1 MSEKEAREELQSV
14 SKEHLPNV
22 VTNLLVAFL
31 IWLFGVLVFLPA
43 ANQILPQRIPLT
55 VSLVILIGFTIFVV
69 RTINNGLPTL
79 IDSAS
84 NVMAYDYINWRKTQF
99 SIEKIQP
106 TIKSIFIAVAL
117 LTFYL
122 SYSPLLITIHPSLN
136 GLVLIP
142 IVLWILWTTLKIINM
157 ILIEK

>member
-22 VTNLLVAFL
+22 VTNLFVAFL

-43 ANQILPQRIPLT
+43 ANQILPQRIPLA
-55 VSLVILIGFTIFVV
+55 VSLIILIGFTIFVV
-69 RTINNGLPTL
+69 RTINEGLPKL
-79 IDSAS
+79 MDSAS
-84 NVMAYDYINWRKTQF
+84 NVMAYNYINWKKSQL
-99 SIEKIQP
+99 SIEKLQP
-106 TIKSIFIAVAL
+106 TIKSIFIAIAL
-117 LTFYL
+117 LTLYL

-142 IVLWILWTTLKIINM
+142 IVLWILWTTLKIINI

>member
-14 SKEHLPNV
+14 SKEYLPNV
-22 VTNLLVAFL
+22 VTNLFVAFL

-43 ANQILPQRIPLT
+43 ANQILPQRIPLAVT
-55 VSLVILIGFTIFVV
+55 LVILIGFTIFVA
-69 RTINNGLPTL
+69 RAINNGLSKL
-79 IDSAS
+79 LDSAS

-99 SIEKIQP
+99 SIEKLRP
-106 TIKSIFIAVAL
+106 TIKSIIITVTL

-122 SYSPLLITIHPSLN
+122 LYSPLLITIHPSLN

-157 ILIEK
+157 MLIEK